1 MSDVDDKIRQALQA
15 EAANEGHDEGGYF
28 EMIAET
34 FRGKLRWLAILV
46 WIEMI
51 AFGAAAIVFAVL
63 FFWADA
69 VRDWIL
75 YANLCLGTAMVLSL
89 LKLGY
94 WLRINRNS
102 LAREIKRLEIEVR
115 SLRLSLE
122 RPPGRAKDDG

>member
-1 MSDVDDKIRQALQA
+1 MSDVDDKIRQALEA
-15 EAANEGHDEGGYF
+15 EAANEGDGEGGYF
-28 EMIAET
+28 EMIADT
-34 FRGKLRWLAILV
+34 FRGNLRWLAILV

-51 AFGAAAIVFAVL
+51 AFGGAAVVFAVL
-63 FFWADA
+63 FFCVDA
-69 VRDWIL
+69 VREWIL

-102 LAREIKRLEIEVR
+102 LAREVKRLEIEVR

-122 RPPGRAKDDG
+122 RPPGGTKEDG

>member
-1 MSDVDDKIRQALQA
+1 MSDVDDKIRQALEA
-15 EAANEGHDEGGYF
+15 EAANEGDDEGGYF

-51 AFGAAAIVFAVL
+51 AFGAAAVLFAVL
-63 FFWADA
+63 FFRADT
-69 VRDWIL
+69 VREWIL

-115 SLRLSLE
+115 SLRLALE
-122 RPPGRAKDDG
+122 RPPGRTEDGS